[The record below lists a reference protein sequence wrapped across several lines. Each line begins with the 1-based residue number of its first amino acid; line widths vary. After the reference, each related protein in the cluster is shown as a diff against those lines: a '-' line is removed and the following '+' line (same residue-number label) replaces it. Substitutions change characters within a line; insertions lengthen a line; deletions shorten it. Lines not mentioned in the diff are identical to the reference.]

1 MTKNKKTH
9 SILISENLYHDIK
22 EYCQIND
29 LKFGDFVDDLIRK
42 SFMVEKYGDAPFSHL
57 KKQEEISDWQFTDG
71 QWVKKFQI
79 VDGGELIND
88 EIKSEPVADYNL
100 TVPKKEVSEIKM
112 DEPVGKSFYFEPVSE
127 AQTQIKSDNKQT
139 TTVEHIEN
147 LKDKPK
153 KRRLK

>member
-1 MTKNKKTH
+1 MTKSKKTH
-9 SILISENLYHDIK
+9 SILINENLYHDIK

-57 KKQEEISDWQFTDG
+57 KKQEEIPE
-71 QWVKKFQI
+71 QI
-79 VDGGELIND
+79 QAVINEHWDELIND

-127 AQTQIKSDNKQT
+127 TQTQIKSDDKQT

-147 LKDKPK
+147 IKDKPK